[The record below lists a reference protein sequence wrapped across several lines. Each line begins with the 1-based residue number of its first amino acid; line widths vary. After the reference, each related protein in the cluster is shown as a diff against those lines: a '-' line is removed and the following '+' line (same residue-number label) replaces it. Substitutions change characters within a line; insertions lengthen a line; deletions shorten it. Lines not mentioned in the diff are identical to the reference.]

1 LEPAGNSKE
10 RLNLGGREKL
20 ELTKRRV
27 LVVDDSLST
36 LKVLMAILADE
47 GYEVLRATSGPK
59 ALRILQANDHI
70 DAVLAD
76 LKMPGMDG
84 LELYRKTSEIR
95 EPPPFIIM
103 TAYGTVKSAVHALK
117 EGVTHYLIKPID
129 FDELT
134 IILDKAIREHENANE
149 LKKLRGGLK
158 QEDSFH
164 NVIGASQKMKDIFN
178 MVLTVGPTDASVL
191 IQGETGTGKELLA
204 RAIHA
209 ESNRRDR
216 KIVCINSAALTESLL
231 ESELF
236 GYVKGA
242 FTGAAADREGLL
254 DTAHGG
260 TLFLDE
266 IGHMSLRLQSK
277 ILRFLQEMVF
287 EPVGS
292 TESRAVDVRLIAAT
306 NLDLQ
311 KEIDGNRF
319 MSDLLYRV
327 EVISMRVPPLRERR
341 EDIPL
346 LVNHFLVRNALK
358 YGKAVASIHPEAMA
372 LLSAYDW
379 PGNVREL
386 KNCVTRAVILA
397 KDPMLQ
403 LMDFPDKIASRKGQP
418 DERSDGRFV
427 THFPSQGIKIR
438 DMEIELIRKTL
449 EECHGNK
456 SVAAQFLGIS
466 RKTLYEKMERYQIV
480 M

>member
-1 LEPAGNSKE
+1 
-10 RLNLGGREKL
+10 
-20 ELTKRRV
+20 
-27 LVVDDSLST
+27 VVDDSQST

-47 GYEVLRATSGPK
+47 GYEVLRASSGPK
-59 ALRILQANDHI
+59 ALRLLREKDHI

-84 LELYRKTSEIR
+84 LELYRKTREIR

-103 TAYGTVKSAVHALK
+103 TAYGTVKSAVNALK

-129 FDELT
+129 FDELS
-134 IILDKAIREHENANE
+134 IILDKSIREHENTNE
-149 LKKLRGGLK
+149 LKKLRGGLS

-164 NVIGASQKMKDIFN
+164 DVIGASRKMKDLFS
-178 MVLTVGPTDASVL
+178 MVVTVGPTDASVL

-209 ESNRRDR
+209 ESSRKDR

-254 DTAHGG
+254 EAAHGG

-277 ILRFLQEMVF
+277 FLRFLQEMVF

-311 KEIDGNRF
+311 REIKANRF
-319 MSDLLYRV
+319 MSDLLYRI
-327 EVISMRVPPLRERR
+327 EVISLRVPPLRERR

-346 LVNHFLVRNALK
+346 LLKHFLGRYALK
-358 YGKAVASIHPEAMA
+358 YGKAVESIHPEAMTF
-372 LLSAYDW
+372 LTAYEW

-386 KNCVTRAVILA
+386 KNCVARAVILS
-397 KDPMLQ
+397 KGPMLQ
-403 LMDFPDKIASRKGQP
+403 LMDFPEKISGPKEA
-418 DERSDGRFV
+418 DGRTEAAMP
-427 THFPSQGIKIR
+427 THFPAQGIKIR
-438 DMEIELIRKTL
+438 DMEITLIRKTL

-456 SVAAQFLGIS
+456 SVAAQRLGIS
-466 RKTLYEKMERYQIV
+466 RKTLYEKMERYQIQV
-480 M
+480 